1 MIKLFIKCSLCFSQD
16 LKLINNDL
24 TAQGLIE
31 VLASDDPSV
40 TDGEGCYNLELE
52 VSQQGFIRAPDKKG

>member
-1 MIKLFIKCSLCFSQD
+1 MCFSQD